1 MMWSETSTAYTGG
14 LSGNR
19 GSVGWVEWS
28 EPSATTPRR
37 GSMMVPQEL
46 NPSYAPSLRR
56 DNGRAD
62 IAHRPPLREFS
73 ATPPADHG
81 NQRPARSARP
91 VRDQPTGLAP
101 PPCGGHGTS
110 AAGA

>member
-1 MMWSETSTAYTGG
+1 
-14 LSGNR
+14 
-19 GSVGWVEWS
+19 
-28 EPSATTPRR
+28 
-37 GSMMVPQEL
+37 MMVAQEF

-62 IAHRPPLREFS
+62 IAHRPALREFS

-91 VRDQPTGLAP
+91 VPDQPTGLAP

-110 AAGA
+110 AGGAKPPPARPGSLSVSAVGCGTPRRGEPQRVTRPT